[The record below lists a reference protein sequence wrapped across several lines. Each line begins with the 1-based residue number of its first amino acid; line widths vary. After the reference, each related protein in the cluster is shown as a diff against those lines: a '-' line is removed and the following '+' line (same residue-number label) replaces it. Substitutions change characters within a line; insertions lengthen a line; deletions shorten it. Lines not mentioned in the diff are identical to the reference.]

1 LEKNMFDKVTIRT
14 SLTLVNMMFALLL
27 IVGGA
32 IGYFGISSSN
42 KALRIINRGDVAAL
56 DALNLTSGGLLRG
69 RIAFSRFDALTTAGD
84 KSNATKALAR
94 GEELIGDSDKA
105 WQTYINMPHSDE
117 EKPLADAMAAK
128 YNTLVNDGVKPEI
141 AAMNAGDMAA
151 FHSIADTKI
160 SPMFVDFD
168 KAMEAVVTLR
178 KAHAE
183 HLYESAQER
192 FAVTS
197 MLILIGVGG
206 AVVFAIAMRI
216 ALTRKIVRPLDEAVD
231 HFARIAKGDLSTHIA
246 VTSNTETGKLFAAL
260 REMQGALVKT
270 VTAVRHGA
278 ESIDV
283 GSREIASG
291 NIDLSSR
298 TEQQAAALEETSTS
312 MGELTNT
319 VKQNADNAR
328 QANQLAL
335 NASEIASRGGAV
347 VGEVVEKMQSISDS
361 SRKIA
366 DIITVIDGIAFQTNI
381 LALNAAVEAARA
393 GEQGRGFAVVASEV
407 RSLAQRSASA
417 AKEIKALIETSV
429 GHVASGAELV
439 GRAGQTIEEVVT
451 AVKRVTDIMGEI
463 SSASNEQS
471 SGIEEINKALAEME
485 SVTQHNAALVEE
497 AAAAAGSLEE
507 QAHKLNE
514 VVSLFRLAH

>member
-1 LEKNMFDKVTIRT
+1 MFNKLTIRT
-14 SLTLVNMMFALLL
+14 SLTLVNMAFALLL
-27 IVGGA
+27 IIGGA
-32 IGYFGISSSN
+32 IGYFGIRSSN
-42 KALRIINRGDVAAL
+42 QSLRSIDRGDVAAL
-56 DALNLTSGGLLRG
+56 DALDQASSNLLRG

-84 KSNATKALAR
+84 KENATKALKR
-94 GEELIGDSDKA
+94 GEELIALSDKA
-105 WQTYINMPHSDE
+105 WQSYAGMPRSDE
-117 EKPLADAMAAK
+117 EKPLADELTAK
-128 YNTLVNDGVKPEI
+128 YSTLVEQGVKPEM
-141 AAMNAGDMAA
+141 AAMDAGDMDA
-151 FHSIADTKI
+151 FHNIANTKI

-178 KAHAE
+178 KQHAE
-183 HLYESAQER
+183 SLYNDAQER
-192 FAVTS
+192 FSVTS

-206 AVVFAIAMRI
+206 AVAFAVLMRI
-216 ALTRKIVRPLDEAVD
+216 ALTQKIVRPLEEAVS
-231 HFARIAKGDLSTHIA
+231 HFDKIAAGDLSVRIA
-246 VTSNTETGKLFAAL
+246 VTNQTETGKLFAAL
-260 REMQGALVKT
+260 RDMQGALVKT
-270 VTAVRHGA
+270 VAAVRNGA

-283 GSREIASG
+283 GAREIAAG
-291 NIDLSSR
+291 NLDLSSR
-298 TEQQAAALEETSTS
+298 TEQQAAALEETASS

-328 QANQLAL
+328 QANQLAVS
-335 NASEIASRGGAV
+335 ASEIAGRGGEV
-347 VGEVVEKMQSISDS
+347 VGAVVEKMQNISDS

-417 AKEIKALIETSV
+417 AKEIKGLIETSV
-429 GHVASGAELV
+429 GHVESGADLV
-439 GRAGQTIEEVVT
+439 NRAGQTMEDVVT

-471 SGIEEINKALAEME
+471 AGIEEVNRALSEMD

-507 QAHKLNE
+507 QAHRLNE
-514 VVSLFRLAH
+514 VVSVFRLAQEGR